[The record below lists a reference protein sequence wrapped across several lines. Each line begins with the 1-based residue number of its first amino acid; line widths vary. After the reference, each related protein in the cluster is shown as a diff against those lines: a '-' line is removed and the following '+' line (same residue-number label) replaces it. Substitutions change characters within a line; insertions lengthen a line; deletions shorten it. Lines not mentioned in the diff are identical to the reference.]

1 MANNRFD
8 QILNSIKNSLD
19 KSCCQEGEEKS
30 LAGYEYECKRC
41 GLVLEFNRN
50 QPNAK
55 CPNDGSTMY
64 RID

>member
-1 MANNRFD
+1 MANRISE
-8 QILNSIKNSLD
+8 ILTSIKRSLSN
-19 KSCCQEGEEKS
+19 SCCDKADEKVS
-30 LAGYEYECKRC
+30 ASYEYECKRC

>member
-1 MANNRFD
+1 MKNRFSE
-8 QILNSIKNSLD
+8 ILKSVQKSIT
-19 KSCCQEGEEKS
+19 KSCCENSEDKS
-30 LAGYEYECKRC
+30 IAGYEYECKRC

-64 RID
+64 RIG